1 MCNPI
6 LLLSHSQRLDPSLG
20 WAFMTMASLP
30 KIVTPVLLV
39 GKSVRTPGLRS
50 FYALVMSPKGE
61 ILGFPT
67 EPLV

>member
-1 MCNPI
+1 M
-6 LLLSHSQRLDPSLG
+6 
-20 WAFMTMASLP
+20 MASLA
-30 KIVTPVLLV
+30 KIVVPMLLAV
-39 GKSVRTPGLRS
+39 KSMRTLGLRS